1 MRWLSAAGKKT
12 LDGRRPGWGTNHVA
26 VDEAVVGPARAKWT
40 TAPMKRD
47 DTVKGSW
54 SDVMDERHPSLAMD
68 DRVAAPARW
77 RMGWRTEEAGRSGE
91 VVVAPTVY
99 ECGNGGGRG
108 ISNFG
113 ARLSEMWE
121 SYELIPHL
129 KFRTSLRLGI
139 GWSSRITQIFAGN
152 DFRRGEGVFAAHS
165 WRPRCMN
172 GADG

>member
-12 LDGRRPGWGTNHVA
+12 LDGRQPGWGINPVA
-26 VDEAVVGPARAKWT
+26 VDEAVVGAATAKWT

-47 DTVKGSW
+47 DAMKGSW
-54 SDVMDERHPSLAMD
+54 SGAVDERRPSLAVD
-68 DRVAAPARW
+68 DGVGVAAPARW

-91 VVVAPTVY
+91 VIVAPTVY
-99 ECGNGGGRG
+99 ECGNGGERG

-129 KFRTSLRLGI
+129 KFRTSRRLGI
-139 GWSSRITQIFAGN
+139 GR
-152 DFRRGEGVFAAHS
+152 
-165 WRPRCMN
+165 
-172 GADG
+172 